1 MKKILPAF
9 LFCLLLETIL
19 STKTTK
25 KMKITKTI
33 KDIKVKHLRKEEN
46 TDEATDAEYDY
57 FDPPEDEYN
66 PNKYPEMIN
75 VTAENMI
82 VNSSKPVSLKYK
94 MTGNTSAKVQ
104 FIKFHGFNASNGPG
118 KANFNIYFYFLG
130 KFIPKKI
137 IMRLRIT
144 YDKGLSSLAESA
156 RTDCEI
162 VNTPLS
168 GTFASEE
175 EGKIVNYLC
184 EVNATQGNASDAT
197 YNLNSD
203 IYMMIVHE
211 NGTNETLDFSELNF
225 NGNSVS
231 ESTNIQENIVELNG
245 DEYSLKEAVPSVDK
259 YILNLQE
266 ILLII

>member
-1 MKKILPAF
+1 MKKILLAL
-9 LFCLLLETIL
+9 LFCLFLETIL

-25 KMKITKTI
+25 KMKITKAI

-46 TDEATDAEYDY
+46 TDQATDAEYDGGDNY
-57 FDPPEDEYN
+57 DPPEDDYN
-66 PNKYPEMIN
+66 PNQYPEMIN
-75 VTAENMI
+75 VTAENMVI
-82 VNSSKPVSLKYK
+82 NSSIPVSLKYK
-94 MTGNTSAKVQ
+94 ITGNTSANVQ

-130 KFIPKKI
+130 KTIPKKI

-144 YDKGLSSLAESA
+144 YDKGLSPLAESA

-162 VNTPLS
+162 VNTSLS

-203 IYMMIVHE
+203 IYMMIEHE

-231 ESTNIQENIVELNG
+231 ESINIQENIVELNG
-245 DEYSLKEAVPSVDK
+245 DEFSLKE
-259 YILNLQE
+259 
-266 ILLII
+266 